1 MLIDSMYAGI
11 LLFLVFFTIL
21 FTGMI
26 MTNVYYSTPSQTPTI
41 TYKKQ

>member
-26 MTNVYYSTPSQTPTI
+26 MTNVYYSAPRQPQNA
-41 TYKKQ
+41 KEN